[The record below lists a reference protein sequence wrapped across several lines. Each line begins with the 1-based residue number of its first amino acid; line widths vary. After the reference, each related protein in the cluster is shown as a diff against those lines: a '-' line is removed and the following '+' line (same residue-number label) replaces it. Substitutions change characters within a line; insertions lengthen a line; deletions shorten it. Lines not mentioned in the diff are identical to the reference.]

1 MRCPTALDPTLD
13 GLRIYVELLC
23 EPLSVPP
30 PLMDRVCESE
40 VALHPK
46 TIVLQGLLVA

>member
-1 MRCPTALDPTLD
+1 
-13 GLRIYVELLC
+13 
-23 EPLSVPP
+23 
-30 PLMDRVCESE
+30 MDRVCESE